1 LLNASDIRL
10 FDNVSAHTHGN
21 AADYVTVPDAHLL
34 FNGEF
39 KRVGT
44 TGLKITGDD
53 GTSFFIEDYFSGEK
67 HKHLL
72 SPEGALLTADVV
84 ESLAGPLAPGQEA
97 QAGGQPTAGQVIG
110 RVDELTGSAN
120 VVRNGVSVAL
130 NIGDLV
136 RKGDVVQTAAS
147 SSVSIA
153 LTDGSVFSLSPNA
166 RMVLND
172 FNFEAGGGNN
182 AAVFN
187 LVQGTFGFVA
197 GQVAKTG
204 NMRVETPV
212 ATMGIRGT
220 AVMVEISAIDGHTK
234 FSVMLEPDGTTGSFN
249 LYNKTTGALLA
260 TVNSSST
267 GWVINP
273 VGPLDV
279 LANQVQKSPAELQF
293 ELGIVQQLFNI
304 VNNYQ
309 LNPITDSEKRGDLPN
324 APHNAGTTGSGDPIN
339 GDLPKVTLSDTVIQ
353 YSQYNPIPGGT
364 PPQIDLQ
371 VPIPDPDHPV
381 VNVTI
386 TPNRPPVAVDDP
398 TGTRDGGNV
407 IPNDSDPDGGV
418 IRVVSVQHLGS
429 GTPDG
434 PFIPDTNSTP
444 VSVASTNP
452 GVIQG
457 KYGTLTLNSD
467 GTYTFEPNDEYKKL
481 ADGQHALDK
490 FQYTIS
496 DPFGLTA
503 SAILT
508 IDLTGVNDAPTAF
521 ADQDKS
527 VYAVSGG
534 APDAP
539 PITTTGNALANDT
552 DPDNGDALKVI
563 GARGGADTSS
573 PATGHV
579 GEVIQGT
586 YGTLVLNENGTYTYT
601 LNSLGSATLHL
612 GANDVAFDTF
622 TYTIADESGEQSTST
637 ITITVNGAN
646 DAPTAVAD
654 NDKSVQAVS
663 GGGAPDAPI
672 TTTGNALA
680 NDTDPDTGDTLK
692 VVGARGGDDISN
704 PATGHVGETIQ
715 GTYGTLVLNED
726 GTYTYTLNS
735 LGSAT
740 LHLGANDVAFDTFT
754 YTIADESGE
763 QSTSTIT
770 ITVNGANDAP
780 SAVEDHDTVKAAG
793 LVGGAS
799 TLGDPFA
806 RGNVLTNDSDID
818 TGDSIKVVGV
828 QAGDHSGDPATG
840 HVNSIVQGQYGY
852 LVLLQNGGYVYTL
865 NNLDPDTIAL
875 SEGQTGT
882 DTFTYTIADE
892 SGAKTTATLTID
904 VKGANNEPVITG
916 GKSSG
921 SVTEDAL
928 NNSDSGALIK
938 FDADQDDAVLS
949 GIWSLDRRSGQTR
962 IDDTHIQGKYGVL
975 SIDQDGKWTYV
986 LDNSLAATQALSAS
1000 DHPVETFTVRVT
1012 DSHGASDTQTVTVR
1026 VNGTN
1031 DAPVLNSFNLTV
1043 SEGGTTVLSLANFS
1057 ITDPD
1062 SSAFTISVQDVTG
1075 GVFQVKNGANWV
1087 DAPAGG
1093 FTTQQI
1099 ATGKVRFVA
1108 DGGEAAPT
1116 FLVKVSDGIDVSAA
1130 ISPTIHFTNLN
1141 DAPVLNSFSLTVSEG
1156 GTTVLSLAD
1165 FSITDP
1171 DNSSFTVSVQNVTGG
1186 GFEVWNG
1193 TNWVAAPTGGF
1204 TTQQIADS
1212 HVRFVHNGGE
1222 AAPTF
1227 SVWVS
1232 DGTDVSAAISPTIHF
1247 TNVNDAPVL
1256 NSFSLTVSEGGTTV
1270 LSLADF
1276 SITDP
1281 DSSAF
1286 TVSVQNVTGG
1296 GFEVWNGTN
1305 WVAAP
1310 TGGFTTQQIA
1320 DSHVRFVADGGE
1332 AAPTFSVWVSDG
1344 IDVSAAIS
1352 PTIHFTNVNDAP
1364 VLNSFS
1370 LTVSEGGTTVLSLA
1384 DFSITDPD
1392 SSSFTV
1398 SVQNV
1403 TGGGFEVWNGTNWVA
1418 APTGNFTTAQVA
1430 ANQVRFVHD
1439 GGEAAPTF
1447 SIKVSDGTDVSA
1459 AISPTIHFTNVN
1471 DAPVLNSFALTIA
1484 QGATIIL
1491 SLADFSITDPDS
1503 SSFTFSVQNVAGGT
1517 FQVYNGTNWV
1527 NAPTGGFTTQ
1537 QIADGDVRFVHD
1549 GGPAAPTFSIK
1560 VSDGIDLSPAISPTI
1575 HFTLVNH
1582 NPVANNDILGNIPL
1596 DWTPDAS
1603 NSHFY
1608 KFVSAPHITW
1618 QDAKVAAEAAGG
1630 YLATITSSDENN
1642 LVFSLVNNKI
1652 AWLGGSDAG
1661 DQGHWKWVTE
1671 PGTGNPPAFTY
1682 THWASGEPNNNGDGG
1697 FQTEDYL
1704 VTWGNKNWNDL
1715 DNSSSDR
1722 SYIDGY
1728 VMERNAGSS
1737 LQITEDAQVSFSAS
1751 LLLAND
1757 TDADHDTLRVVPG
1770 STTSLHGAA
1779 VSFTSDGKIVYD
1791 ASVSAFLQALG
1802 QGQTATDTFSY
1813 TISDGR
1819 GGTSTATVTV
1829 IVNGLNDAPDSLH
1842 FVPGTLITSD
1852 QLGSSLAANKTLG
1865 MVVASD
1871 PDSNDHLTYSL
1882 GPDSSSKFS
1891 LSPDGTLK
1899 TGTGA
1904 VGSGTYTLNL
1914 VATDQFGSSTT
1925 QKLTVYVGDN
1935 DGNTVSFATHQ
1946 NSVLAFGLNGKDT
1959 ITGSS
1964 YNDVLSG
1971 GVNDD
1976 KLIGGLG
1983 DDTLTGGG
1991 GSDTFVFRTNE
2002 GHDTITDMAIGRNND
2017 IIRLDG
2023 ITADQVTFAENV
2035 NHDIRIVLGADQWID
2050 LSGVAYS
2057 DANKAAL
2064 LAYNLQY
2071 GTVV

>member
-1 LLNASDIRL
+1 MLDAVSLLNASDIRL

-1130 ISPTIHFTNLN
+1130 ISPTIHFTN
-1141 DAPVLNSFSLTVSEG
+1141 
-1156 GTTVLSLAD
+1156 
-1165 FSITDP
+1165 
-1171 DNSSFTVSVQNVTGG
+1171 
-1186 GFEVWNG
+1186 
-1193 TNWVAAPTGGF
+1193 
-1204 TTQQIADS
+1204 
-1212 HVRFVHNGGE
+1212 
-1222 AAPTF
+1222 
-1227 SVWVS
+1227 
-1232 DGTDVSAAISPTIHF
+1232 
-1247 TNVNDAPVL
+1247 
-1256 NSFSLTVSEGGTTV
+1256 
-1270 LSLADF
+1270 
-1276 SITDP
+1276 
-1281 DSSAF
+1281 
-1286 TVSVQNVTGG
+1286 
-1296 GFEVWNGTN
+1296 
-1305 WVAAP
+1305 
-1310 TGGFTTQQIA
+1310 
-1320 DSHVRFVADGGE
+1320 
-1332 AAPTFSVWVSDG
+1332 
-1344 IDVSAAIS
+1344 
-1352 PTIHFTNVNDAP
+1352 VNDAP